1 MPPNGPA
8 EWRARIGQWENRKLR
23 WYQAHCRSRQS
34 VKLHLLLWKVI
45 LEVPLFCVLL
55 LLLLTWKVVTDVSER
70 GNRAL
75 FTLGKLFNHTRCCTV
90 RLWNTPL
97 IPLLALSLLLMI
109 AGDVETNPGPVS
121 GEQNK

>member
-34 VKLHLLLWKVI
+34 VKLHLLLGRVI
-45 LEVPLFCVLL
+45 LEIPLFCVLL
-55 LLLLTWKVVTDVSER
+55 LLLLTWKVVSDVSER
-70 GNRAL
+70 GNNAL
-75 FTLGKLFNHTRCCTV
+75 FTLGKLFSHARCCTV